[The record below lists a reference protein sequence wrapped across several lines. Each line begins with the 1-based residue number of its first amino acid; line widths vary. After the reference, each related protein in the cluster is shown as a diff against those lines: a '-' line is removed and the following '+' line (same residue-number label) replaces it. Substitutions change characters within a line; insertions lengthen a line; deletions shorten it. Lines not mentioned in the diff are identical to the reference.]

1 MASEAV
7 KQLIT
12 AEENLAEK
20 VENARVE
27 AKKICENAVF
37 SGKNLLDSTEEFC
50 IKAEAD
56 ILAKARSRAEEE
68 NKRIS
73 AEAEADRERLT
84 ALASGKMSEAA
95 ALITERVVNG

>member
-20 VENARVE
+20 IENARIE
-27 AKKICENAVF
+27 AKKICEDAVF
-37 SGKNLLDSTEEFC
+37 SGKTLLDSTEDLC
-50 IKAEAD
+50 MKAEEEL
-56 ILAKARSRAEEE
+56 LAKARSRAEEE

-73 AEAEADRERLT
+73 AEAEASREKLS
-84 ALASGKMSEAA
+84 ALAAGKIKAA
-95 ALITERVVNG
+95 VALITERVVKG